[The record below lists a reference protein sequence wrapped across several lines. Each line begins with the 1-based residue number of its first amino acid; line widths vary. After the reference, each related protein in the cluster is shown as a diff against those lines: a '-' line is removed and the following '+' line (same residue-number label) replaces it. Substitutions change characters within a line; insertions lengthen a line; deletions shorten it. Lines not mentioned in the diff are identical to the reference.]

1 MAGRYDE
8 LDALMA
14 EQLDY
19 YRARAAEFDAERRH
33 AESDPGLV
41 AEVAALE
48 QALHRVGPS
57 GTVLKLGCGRGNWTE
72 RLAEWADRLVAVDAA
87 PEMIDCARAKVEANH
102 VEFVVADLF
111 AWSPPSRFDVVLFAF
126 LLSHV
131 PPSRFDAFWE
141 LVGQAS
147 PRRGGS
153 SSSTT
158 APARRSTRNRCP
170 IRTYGWSV
178 GGCATVSN
186 TESSRLCTN
195 PRNCVTSCNSAAGTQ
210 PFNPPATGSTGPS
223 PTATRRPQIERCRLA
238 QPQVNTWSLRAKPE
252 VQDLLAG

>member
-1 MAGRYDE
+1 MAGRDDE

-48 QALHRVGPS
+48 QALHRIGPS
-57 GTVLKLGCGRGNWTE
+57 GAVLELGCGTGNWTE

-87 PEMIDCARAKVEANH
+87 PEMIDCARAKVEAAH

-111 AWSPPSRFDVVLFAF
+111 AWSPSSRFDVVFFAF
-126 LLSHV
+126 VLSHV

-141 LVGQAS
+141 LVGQALAPQGRVVFIDNGPTAAVGEES
-147 PRRGGS
+147 VSHPHVPLVRR
-153 SSSTT
+153 
-158 APARRSTRNRCP
+158 RLRNGEQHRVIKTLHEP
-170 IRTYGWSV
+170 EELRHQLQQRGWN
-178 GGCATVSN
+178 ATV
-186 TESSRLCTN
+186 
-195 PRNCVTSCNSAAGTQ
+195 Q
-210 PFNPPATGSTGPS
+210 PTGDRFYW
-223 PTATRRPQIERCRLA
+223 ALA
-238 QPQVNTWSLRAKPE
+238 QRNSPSS
-252 VQDLLAG
+252 D